1 MYKIIRDLLKDHKG
15 GATFNCFGIWHFLYI
30 LLVGIIITYL
40 IIKMKNKSE
49 STRKNLVRYSINIA
63 FGLYILDFFL
73 MPFAYGEIDLEKLP
87 FHMCTATCVLCF
99 LSRHTKFFSKYKFQF
114 AMLGFISNL
123 VYFIYPAGVG
133 WYQIH
138 PLSYRVIQTLM
149 FHAIMMM
156 YGLFVLLYEVKELKW
171 KDSRKE
177 LVLIIIMTL
186 WALLGNTFYNGTY
199 GDYSNNFNWLFVVQD
214 PFYILPSDIAPFIMP
229 FVVVAAFYIVTFM
242 VYGCY
247 KFIRKTI
254 VC

>member
-1 MYKIIRDLLKDHKG
+1 
-15 GATFNCFGIWHFLYI
+15 
-30 LLVGIIITYL
+30 
-40 IIKMKNKSE
+40 
-49 STRKNLVRYSINIA
+49 
-63 FGLYILDFFL
+63 
-73 MPFAYGEIDLEKLP
+73 
-87 FHMCTATCVLCF
+87 
-99 LSRHTKFFSKYKFQF
+99 
-114 AMLGFISNL
+114 MLGFISNL

-186 WALLGNTFYNGTY
+186 WALLGNTLYNGTY

-229 FVVVAAFYIVTFM
+229 FIVVAAFYIVTLM